1 MSVQTRRM
9 DRPVELSERYYSS
22 DDPLDRVLR
31 PDPHETPDQRSARL
45 MAEFEAKQRSDAID
59 EMLRQERVAQ
69 KKKKEVK
76 ILLLGQS
83 ESGKSTT
90 LKQFQLLWAPNILD
104 AERLYWRPVI
114 FLNLVVSVRRILECL
129 SVRPDEEARPG
140 TGSSA
145 MSVEETYSRYA
156 ELKLKLSPLLQL
168 ESVLLNELGAPADFD
183 SANVY
188 DRTSPLPG
196 ASGHKRDILV
206 RMEWQERLAKSK
218 AARGSRGPGL
228 GDRVAFADP
237 GDAGAIIS
245 ACRPELQRLWDDPFV
260 HAVMARRK
268 LRLEESSGFFVN
280 DLNRIARYEYIPTDE
295 DILRARVRTIGVS
308 EHRFTPPSTEREPAE
323 WVIYD
328 VGGTRGQRPKWVP
341 YFEDAQAIIFLAPV
355 SAFDQFLAE
364 DRKVNRLA
372 DSFQLFE
379 HICKQELLKGSSII
393 LFLNKADLLKAKL
406 DAGVRFNKWIER
418 YGDRP
423 NEFEA
428 VANYLKGKF
437 VELYKFHRN
446 KVSPRDSRE
455 LYVHLTSVVDIRTT
469 HAIFQDVKE
478 TIIRD
483 YLRNTKLI

>member
-1 MSVQTRRM
+1 
-9 DRPVELSERYYSS
+9 
-22 DDPLDRVLR
+22 DPLDRVLR
-31 PDPHETPDQRSARL
+31 PDPHETPEQRSARL
-45 MAEFEAKQRSDAID
+45 QAEYEAKQQSDAID
-59 EMLRQERVAQ
+59 EMLRQERAAT
-69 KKKKEVK
+69 KKTKEVK

-114 FLNLVVSVRRILECL
+114 FLNLVISIRRILECL
-129 SVRPDEEARPG
+129 SVRPDEETVRPG
-140 TGSSA
+140 TGSSTI
-145 MSVEETYSRYA
+145 SVEETYSRYA
-156 ELKLKLSPLLQL
+156 ELKLKLSPVLQL
-168 ESVLLNELGAPADFD
+168 EIVLLNALGAPAEFD
-183 SANVY
+183 SASAY
-188 DRTSPLPG
+188 DGNTGLLG
-196 ASGHKRDILV
+196 ASERKRDILV
-206 RMEWQERLAKSK
+206 RIEWQDRLAKSK
-218 AARGSRGPGL
+218 AARGIRGPGL
-228 GDRVAFADP
+228 ADRVAFSDP

-245 ACRPELQRLWDDPFV
+245 ACRPELQRLWEDPFV

-280 DLNRIARYEYIPTDE
+280 DLNRIARYDYIPTDE

-355 SAFDQFLAE
+355 SAFDQNLAE
-364 DRKVNRLA
+364 DRKINRLA

-379 HICKQELLKGSSII
+379 HICKQELLKGASII

-406 DAGVRFNKWIER
+406 HAGVRFNKWIER

-428 VANYLKGKF
+428 VATYLKGKF
-437 VELYKFHRN
+437 IELYKFHRN
-446 KVSPRDSRE
+446 KVSPRDPRE

-469 HAIFQDVKE
+469 HAIFRDVKD

-483 YLRNTKLI
+483 YLRNTKMI